1 MARVPCGILP
11 LLLFTQS
18 KASLSTL
25 PGEFCLSAQRTTCN
39 MQTVS
44 ASVARAMNSDIS
56 VYQQQVYNTMH
67 QTICMQM

>member
-18 KASLSTL
+18 KASLSSL
-25 PGEFCLSAQRTTCN
+25 PGEFCRVCSKDN